1 MDSCCENKAGE
12 LAQLRTKQSRVL
24 YIVMAVNAAMFLV
37 EFIAGWIA
45 NSTALLGDSL
55 DMFGDASVYA
65 LTLFVLHRSV
75 RARAGAA
82 LFKGGFMLLFS
93 VLVVAD
99 ALRKLILQE
108 VPSADWMGAIGTLAL
123 IANGYCFALL
133 YSHRSDD
140 LNMRSTWLC
149 SRNDLLANSSVIIA
163 AGMVA
168 LTGSLWPDILVG
180 LAIAALFLHSAGQVI
195 REALIE
201 WRASAPQPQQ
211 PPPTASCC
219 ASEAQAEADS
229 CCAPSPQPPLSIR
242 EQTSTLVQFE
252 VAKNCCAGEP
262 QTAKQDTC
270 CEQPP
275 VASTPAK
282 GCCSPK
288 QQD

>member
-1 MDSCCENKAGE
+1 MDSCCESKAGE
-12 LAQLRTKQSRVL
+12 LAQLRAKQSRVL
-24 YIVMAVNAAMFLV
+24 YIVLAVNAVMFLV

-82 LFKGGFMLLFS
+82 LFKGGFMLLFG

-99 ALRKLILQE
+99 AVRKLILQE

-163 AGMVA
+163 AGMVV

-180 LAIAALFLHSAGQVI
+180 LAIAVLFLHSAGQVI

-201 WRASAPQPQQ
+201 WRASTPQPQ
-211 PPPTASCC
+211 PTTSCC
-219 ASEAQAEADS
+219 TGKTPGEADS
-229 CCAPSPQPPLSIR
+229 CCASSPQPLIGITEPI
-242 EQTSTLVQFE
+242 STPVQFE
-252 VAKNCCAGEP
+252 
-262 QTAKQDTC
+262 
-270 CEQPP
+270 P
-275 VASTPAK
+275 VKS
-282 GCCSPK
+282 CCSPRK
-288 QQD
+288 QD